1 MFWDIKWCF
10 QGSSLLSKSGFLVL
24 FVHIS
29 PDFPGLASPEDV
41 SPFSGMEP
49 RHLCVVKAPPSDSD
63 ESKHRR
69 LGCVPEHGLSISGV
83 EDLGDLYCEKAPL
96 S

>member
-1 MFWDIKWCF
+1 M
-10 QGSSLLSKSGFLVL
+10 
-24 FVHIS
+24 HIS

-41 SPFSGMEP
+41 SAFSGMEP
-49 RHLCVVKAPPSDSD
+49 RHVCAVKAPPSDSD
-63 ESKHRR
+63 ESKHRC
-69 LGCVPEHGLSISGV
+69 LGCVPEHGLGISGV